1 MPRDERHTETI
12 PVGALGIIPTVSC
25 QSLGEKVNNYLVQW
39 REQRENEHTG
49 TLAFT
54 GYRRDSYIIDAKTPR
69 FGSDA
74 TGLGYSPFARHY
86 WGNHSFIFSSCRY

>member
-39 REQRENEHTG
+39 LSLIH
-49 TLAFT
+49 
-54 GYRRDSYIIDAKTPR
+54 I
-69 FGSDA
+69 
-74 TGLGYSPFARHY
+74 
-86 WGNHSFIFSSCRY
+86 